1 MYNKILLATD
11 FTKLSDDALTKVEKI
26 IKCNDSELVI
36 CHITQIALIDPTYE
50 IGYSGDGVLEDKE
63 YVAKE
68 VAKILDIF
76 LARGITKIKY
86 VSDVSLNIAYT
97 ITHDVY
103 EAEHN
108 DLVIVVEHKKKGLDR
123 FLGSFA
129 INITK
134 NSKADVLVIKEY

>member
-1 MYNKILLATD
+1 MYKKIVLATD
-11 FTKLSDDALTKVEKI
+11 FTKLSEEVINKIVTIVKCSDA
-26 IKCNDSELVI
+26 SLVI

-50 IGYSGDGVLEDKE
+50 IGYSGDAILEDKD
-63 YVAKE
+63 YVTKE
-68 VAKILDIF
+68 VAEILDIF
-76 LARGITKIKY
+76 LAHDITKIKY

-103 EAEHN
+103 EAENN

-129 INITK
+129 RNIAK
-134 NSKADVLVIKEY
+134 SSKTDVLVIKE

>member
-1 MYNKILLATD
+1 MYKKILFAID
-11 FTKLSDDALTKVEKI
+11 FTKLSDEAIAKVVNVVKCSDA
-26 IKCNDSELVI
+26 ELVI

-76 LARGITKIKY
+76 LAQGITKIKY
-86 VSDVSLNIAYT
+86 VSDVSLNVAYT

-103 EAEHN
+103 QVEHN
-108 DLVIVVEHKKKGLDR
+108 DLVIVVGHKKKGLDR

-134 NSKADVLVIKEY
+134 NSKTDVLVIKEY